1 MKHIKKQKEP
11 QTLTDKRNT
20 DGSIYD
26 SPQKDWQDALL
37 EEQGHIC
44 AYCMRRISL
53 DRKNGKPCIEI
64 EHYRSR
70 KLHPELSLRW
80 ENMIGVCNG
89 DTVSEGHCDKAKG
102 KNDYKGVFVQGK
114 ANGKVKLNI
123 LNPLEINKSEKI
135 ITYSSFGEILPNLED
150 NESQNRIVEDLDCIL
165 NLNNEKLREYRAEAI
180 ASATRNLMKKY
191 PTGDWTIKQ
200 VDEEIKIWKGKDKD
214 GKYKPFCQAAI
225 WWLEKKRSKLIR
237 KS

>member
-1 MKHIKKQKEP
+1 MKHIKKQQEP

-20 DGSIYD
+20 NGSIYD
-26 SPQKDWQDALL
+26 GPQKDWQDALL

-53 DRKNGKPCIEI
+53 DRKNSKPCIEI
-64 EHYRSR
+64 EHYLSR

-89 DTVSEGHCDKAKG
+89 DTVLEGHCDKAKG
-102 KNDYKGVFVQGK
+102 KKDDKGVFVQGK
-114 ANGKVKLNI
+114 AHGKVKLNI
-123 LNPLEINKSEKI
+123 VNPLEINKSEKI
-135 ITYSSFGEILPNLED
+135 ITYSLFGEILPNVED
-150 NESQNRIVEDLDCIL
+150 NELQNRIIEDIDCIL

-180 ASATRNLMKKY
+180 ASAKRNLMKKY
-191 PTGDWTIKQ
+191 PTGNWTIKQ
-200 VDEEIKIWKGKDKD
+200 VDEEIKIWKGKNKD
-214 GKYKPFCQAAI
+214 GKYKPFCHAAI
-225 WWLEKKRSKLIR
+225 WWLEKKRSRLVR

>member
-1 MKHIKKQKEP
+1 MKHTKKHEEP

-26 SPQKDWQDALL
+26 GPQKDWQDALL

-64 EHYRSR
+64 EHYLSR

-102 KNDYKGVFVQGK
+102 KNDYKGVFIQGK

-135 ITYSSFGEILPNLED
+135 ITYSLFGEILPNVKD
-150 NESQNRIVEDLDCIL
+150 NELQNRIIEDVDCIL
-165 NLNNEKLREYRAEAI
+165 NLNNAKLREYRAEAI
-180 ASATRNLMKKY
+180 DSVKRNLMKKY
-191 PTGDWTIKQ
+191 PTGNWTIKQ
-200 VDEEIKIWKGKDKD
+200 VDEEIEIWKGKDKD